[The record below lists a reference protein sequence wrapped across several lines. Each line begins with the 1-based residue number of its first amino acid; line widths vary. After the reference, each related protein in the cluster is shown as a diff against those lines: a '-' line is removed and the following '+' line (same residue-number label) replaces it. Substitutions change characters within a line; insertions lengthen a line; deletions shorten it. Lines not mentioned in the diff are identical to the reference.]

1 LERSSEEDVGITE
14 NVFALKRPAQAGVVR
29 ERSSKKPA
37 ASAHPPGRGRHGS
50 AHPDHR
56 GSQSRSGGKGNERE
70 RKRQGRK
77 DGQITRPVKR
87 PFFWRGLFGVSTA
100 RCRRCPDKLSSAAA
114 TPPLIRKARPTPRRS
129 RTRASGSSRSCW
141 PRSSTAPG
149 RPRAKSGIR
158 SSRAC
163 GKTSNGH
170 LRRGWLGPTWISRT

>member
-114 TPPLIRKARPTPRRS
+114 TPPLIRKAQPYTKKIAHKGIWVEPELL
-129 RTRASGSSRSCW
+129 AEIEY
-141 PRSSTAPG
+141 
-149 RPRAKSGIR
+149 RAKS
-158 SSRAC
+158 AE
-163 GKTSNGH
+163 GKVRHPFYKG
-170 LRRGWLGPTWISRT
+170 LREDL